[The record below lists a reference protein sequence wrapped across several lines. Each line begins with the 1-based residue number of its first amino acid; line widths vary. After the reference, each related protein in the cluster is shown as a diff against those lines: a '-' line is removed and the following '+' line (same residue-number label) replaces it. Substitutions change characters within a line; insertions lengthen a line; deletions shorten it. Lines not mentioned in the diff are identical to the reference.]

1 VGAKGAFDPFP
12 KDFSI
17 EYPFIIAVQRW
28 GIMPKNT
35 IPIPIHLRGTTKPKF
50 L

>member
-1 VGAKGAFDPFP
+1 VGATGVFDPFE

-17 EYPFIIAVQRW
+17 EYPYKLAMQRW

-35 IPIPIHLRGTTKPKF
+35 IPIPIHLGGITKP
-50 L
+50 